1 MNVALKPLASQVI
14 LEMLGVFCNQFI
26 LCIVVQTSYTLLL
39 LFMVVLR
46 FFLFWTYFKA
56 SFDCGD
62 SINGFLANGG
72 RPSRILTKEYPY
84 NITTPKN
91 SFKIIA
97 NDKSSSQPQEREAQ
111 QRKEI
116 IDKKAVW

>member
-26 LCIVVQTSYTLLL
+26 LCIVVQPAILYFFYLI
-39 LFMVVLR
+39 VVLG
-46 FFLFWTYFKA
+46 FFLFWTCFKA
-56 SFDCGD
+56 SFNCGD
-62 SINGFLANGG
+62 RVNGFLANRGL
-72 RPSRILTKEYPY
+72 PSRILTKEYPY

-97 NDKSSSQPQEREAQ
+97 NDKSSSHAQE
-111 QRKEI
+111 KEHH
-116 IDKKAVW
+116 KEKTVW